1 MPTKSSLRIIVTE
14 LISSKFIFFAK
25 KFINQWTQIQETE
38 LGKFIPYIMLIY
50 YATYIVFV

>member
-38 LGKFIPYIMLIY
+38 LGKFILYIMLIY